1 MKYQNVLIICKKEN
15 GEELQKYLFKLGYY
29 FMKEPL
35 SPVGRKNKNI
45 YIAEKDFCIVIKND
59 RSLHWNYLIKNV
71 YYRKD
76 DFKVLHYPNCIRLEK
91 LKKLNYV

>member
-1 MKYQNVLIICKKEN
+1 MEKGKEINNV
-15 GEELQKYLFKLGYY
+15 GYIRHY
-29 FMKEPL
+29 
-35 SPVGRKNKNI
+35 
-45 YIAEKDFCIVIKND
+45 IVIKND